1 MEIRIAGVE
10 RTNQGSSF
18 AVTPDGRR
26 LLVITAGD
34 RSRPITVALDWTSLL
49 R

>member
-1 MEIRIAGVE
+1 VAGVE

-18 AVTPDGRR
+18 AVSPDGQR
-26 LLVITAGD
+26 LLVISAGN
-34 RSRPITVALDWTSLL
+34 RVRPITLVLNWTSLL